1 MEVPLGTWEEL
12 GSEHDKAGLSE
23 QEKIVIFN
31 EIYSFCRWE
40 QWGSG
45 TWRDTPKLHSSRSI
59 IKPSSKK
66 KKKEFFFY
74 TVLHPLPALLMTN
87 CSCLWSKSLHLYVAH
102 IYLQTYLTKLYFLT
116 TPQFGIL
123 GNQDGLPILHQVCS
137 YCFILLCLLVL
148 LLLCYCSTVN
158 LKILNLTATCL

>member
-66 KKKEFFFY
+66 KKKRVFF
-74 TVLHPLPALLMTN
+74 LHSAASSPCFINDKLLLPMKQILTFVCGPYLPADLPYKAVFLNYSTIWNFRKSRWSSHLTSSLQLLF
-87 CSCLWSKSLHLYVAH
+87 
-102 IYLQTYLTKLYFLT
+102 YFTMFISIIT
-116 TPQFGIL
+116 TM
-123 GNQDGLPILHQVCS
+123 
-137 YCFILLCLLVL
+137 LL
-148 LLLCYCSTVN
+148 
-158 LKILNLTATCL
+158 